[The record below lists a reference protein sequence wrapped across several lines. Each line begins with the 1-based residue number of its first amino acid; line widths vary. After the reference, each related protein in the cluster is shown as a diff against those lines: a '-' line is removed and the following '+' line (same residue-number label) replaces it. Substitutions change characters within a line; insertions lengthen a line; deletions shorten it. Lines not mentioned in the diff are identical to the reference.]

1 MRRTAAEHA
10 AVNFGAAKRSKLS
23 AVAVTEINEVENMTD
38 TAAATTDTQKRANFS
53 ALTVGNPNGVNK
65 ISPSL
70 ASAKPGTARKLVIK
84 NFRSKHRPWDHLTSK
99 SAGTDLRRSTV
110 SVNLRLAVCLRG
122 LRHPFSNTVSRDLRY
137 QASRLRQGRILVAI
151 NNTKLT

>member
-1 MRRTAAEHA
+1 MSRLGGTQVLATAQVKRTAADHA
-10 AVNFGAAKRSKLS
+10 AVLSFGAAKRSKLS
-23 AVAVTEINEVENMTD
+23 AVAVTEINEIENMTD

-84 NFRSKHRPWDHLTSK
+84 NFKSKQDH
-99 SAGTDLRRSTV
+99 GTT
-110 SVNLRLAVCLRG
+110 
-122 LRHPFSNTVSRDLRY
+122 
-137 QASRLRQGRILVAI
+137 
-151 NNTKLT
+151 